1 MDTRNTISHIQLK
14 TERYPKFKHKK
25 NTMSEII
32 KKPQIS
38 SLPDIV
44 RQSKNI
50 PTIRRSDQ
58 KEVNNVVLDLVIS
71 VFNFYNEIPND
82 IQLRL
87 IIPTVKAVSMSLTIP
102 DLQIFKNFCLKGKY
116 EKKFRLTGDVFVDWI
131 QQYKAERMLEFEN
144 YNLSAKKQI
153 ESEPISEKT
162 VEILKEIA
170 DKTKSKVE
178 VVYPVSKQDSAE
190 VIFSKKVESIL
201 SKKFGEIATEAVSGT
216 IWNVGNSKI
225 KIAWIDK
232 RPYTEMEYI
241 RLMMNKANQDLKNE
255 PLDQDFRDKLI
266 TYLERL

>member
-1 MDTRNTISHIQLK
+1 MENKVVTISEIK
-14 TERYPKFKHKK
+14 T
-25 NTMSEII
+25 
-32 KKPQIS
+32 
-38 SLPDIV
+38 LPDIV
-44 RQSKNI
+44 RQSKHI
-50 PTIRRSDQ
+50 PTIRRSDPN
-58 KEVNNVVLDLVIS
+58 EVNKVVLDLVIS

-102 DLQIFKNFCLKGKY
+102 DIEIFKNFCLQGKY
-116 EKKFRLTGDVFVDWI
+116 EKRFRLTGDVFVDWI
-131 QQYKAERMLEFEN
+131 QQYKSERMLEFEN

-153 ESEPISEKT
+153 ENEPISEKT

-178 VVYPVSKQDSAE
+178 VIYPVSKQDSAE

-201 SKKFGEIATEAVSGT
+201 SKKFSEIANEVVSGT
-216 IWNVGNSKI
+216 TWNVGISKI
-225 KIAWIDK
+225 KIAWVDQ

-241 RLMMNKANQDLKNE
+241 KLMMNKANQDLKHE
-255 PLDQDFRDKLI
+255 PLDQDFRDKLL